1 VLPDESIAI
10 ADTYNHAIRRFDP
23 ETKILSTL
31 AQDIAEPSGI
41 SVVKRGDRN
50 VLLVVESAKHQLS
63 FLQIPDAYQQV
74 SGNAYKTQRPA
85 QVIQPGKLTLNV
97 IFTPPTGQKLDDR
110 YGPATHL
117 VISSSPPELLVQG
130 AGSYQELTQTLEIQN
145 PQTLGKTSG
154 VLHISVR
161 AASCDDGDIEFPA
174 CHIHQ
179 QDWGVPIT
187 LDENGDSV
195 LNLFLAGNA

>member
-1 VLPDESIAI
+1 M
-10 ADTYNHAIRRFDP
+10 
-23 ETKILSTL
+23 
-31 AQDIAEPSGI
+31 
-41 SVVKRGDRN
+41 
-50 VLLVVESAKHQLS
+50 
-63 FLQIPDAYQQV
+63 

-85 QVIQPGKLTLNV
+85 QVIKPGTLELNV

-117 VISSSPPELLVQG
+117 VISSSPPELLVSG
-130 AGSYQELTQTLEIQN
+130 AGSYQDLSQTLQIADLRLQ
-145 PQTLGKTSG
+145 GKTSG

-161 AASCDDGDIEFPA
+161 AASCDDGADIEFPA

-179 QDWGVPIT
+179 QDWGVPIS
-187 LDENGDSV
+187 LDDAGDSV